1 MTDWPVFLT
10 GLRAT
15 EKQWRTERVNSP
27 QAQDYVGWMPYDL
40 SRFVMFLTDAIA
52 VAPRPSG
59 YLGRYFLDVGAGPGT
74 KVLLARELF
83 GLEAV
88 GIEIVPEYVAAAHAL
103 GAHVLQCDA
112 RAYQGYHS
120 HDIVYLNRPVQDP
133 AFERHVMGLMRPGSV
148 LITVNGMTRPPHTEW
163 EPVSEEYDV
172 PGGPTRP
179 PALDAIHG
187 VWRKPA

>member
-1 MTDWPVFLT
+1 MTDWPRFLT
-10 GLRAT
+10 DLREI
-15 EKQWRTERVNSP
+15 EKQWRTEPASSP
-27 QAQDYVGWMPYDL
+27 QDPDYVRWMPYEL
-40 SRFVMFLTDAIA
+40 SRFVMFLTDAVA
-52 VAPRPSG
+52 VATRGSA
-59 YLGRYFLDVGAGPGT
+59 YLGHYFLDVGAGPGT

-83 GLEAV
+83 GLEAA

-112 RAYQGYHS
+112 RTYEGYHT

-133 AFERHVMGLMRPGSV
+133 AFERRVMGLMRPGSV

-172 PGGPTRP
+172 PDGLIRP
-179 PALDAIHG
+179 PALEAIHG